1 MPSGFWQG
9 TTQKAPTGECKAK
22 QAEEESQQ
30 QAQLNPLYLKRN
42 TKFAKICA
50 KDPCDCNAVEAA
62 MHNLPRC
69 SLATAPSRLDLKPV
83 RRTHNNKFYRGL
95 LHLTWQFQRP
105 LTFLRT
111 EQTAQRYVGVG
122 VTGTHP
128 CACPQER

>member
-1 MPSGFWQG
+1 
-9 TTQKAPTGECKAK
+9 
-22 QAEEESQQ
+22 
-30 QAQLNPLYLKRN
+30 
-42 TKFAKICA
+42 
-50 KDPCDCNAVEAA
+50 

-111 EQTAQRYVGVG
+111 NCTALRWCKRDRYTPLRVPTRALITFVL
-122 VTGTHP
+122 T
-128 CACPQER
+128 